1 MVEDGANRIWV
12 GTESGVCRYDPE
24 TEQFTDIILH
34 NEAGEV
40 INKPIIILE
49 HDALGNIWL
58 VTETK
63 EVFCYDPK
71 SDDIECRYRA
81 SNSIPVLRSD
91 PRGRIWFFELDRGL
105 FSTDDHFQNIERFE
119 LSNPSEIDLHHG
131 LSHLCFDNFNR
142 MYVGF
147 ETEGVAE
154 INLIDR
160 RATRLPLVERNVQ
173 PLYIRHILVYNAE
186 ELWIGSESGLF
197 IFNLHARTTQMVQ
210 HSLYDPIRFQTMR
223 YIPFSKTA
231 RKAYGS
237 ALFSAESTI
246 CRCAKPNLQNI
257 YFR

>member
-49 HDALGNIWL
+49 RDALGNIWL

-105 FSTDDHFQNIERFE
+105 FRPTTIFKTSNASSSPIPLKST
-119 LSNPSEIDLHHG
+119 
-131 LSHLCFDNFNR
+131 
-142 MYVGF
+142 Y
-147 ETEGVAE
+147 
-154 INLIDR
+154 
-160 RATRLPLVERNVQ
+160 
-173 PLYIRHILVYNAE
+173 
-186 ELWIGSESGLF
+186 
-197 IFNLHARTTQMVQ
+197 TTACRICV
-210 HSLYDPIRFQTMR
+210 
-223 YIPFSKTA
+223 
-231 RKAYGS
+231 
-237 ALFSAESTI
+237 STI
-246 CRCAKPNLQNI
+246 LIECMSDSKPKV
-257 YFR
+257 